1 MKVQKVKM
9 VFTQYTIG
17 IEISKTFKISFNSQL
32 IDDLQVLIC
41 EKHQMSIVRGSEHG
55 WGTQKDYLILYSL
68 NPLI

>member
-17 IEISKTFKISFNSQL
+17 IKISKTFKISFNSQL
-32 IDDLQVLIC
+32 IDDLQVSIC
-41 EKHQMSIVRGSEHG
+41 EKHQMSIVRRLEHG
-55 WGTQKDYLILYSL
+55 WGIQKDYFILYSL